1 MRSLDAIL
9 TVMGSNWR
17 SLNRSLAWC
26 NLHLKRTLKL
36 LVESM
41 VVEMDK
47 RGSIETN
54 LEDFVKYPGQR

>member
-1 MRSLDAIL
+1 M
-9 TVMGSNWR
+9 
-17 SLNRSLAWC
+17 NRSLAWC
-26 NLHLKRTLKL
+26 NLHLKRTFKL